1 MMTIPVLTVLFAILS
16 IIITKMPVAY
26 AMNQQ
31 KGGYNNRYPRDQ
43 QAQLAGFGKRALSAH
58 MNSLEALPVFIAGLF
73 CALFFKADETLI
85 NACCLLFVLGRVLY
99 TVFYW
104 MDVHAMRSLSWGV
117 GFVSSCVLVV
127 APLLK

>member
-1 MMTIPVLTVLFAILS
+1 MTIPVLSVLFAILS
-16 IIITKMPVAY
+16 IMITKVPVAY

-43 QAQLAGFGKRALSAH
+43 QAQLSGFGKRALSAH
-58 MNSLEALPVFIAGLF
+58 MNSIEALPVFIAGLF
-73 CALFFKADETLI
+73 CALFFQAEASLI
-85 NACCLLFVLGRVLY
+85 NTCCLLFVGGRVLY
-99 TVFYW
+99 TAFYW
-104 MDVHAMRSLSWGV
+104 MDIHALRSLSWGV